1 MPFKIRLK
9 NFQSIDSAEIEVNG
23 FTTIKGPNNT
33 GKSAVLRAFN
43 YLFFRD
49 QDGASLLKHGQ
60 TQGEI
65 EVTLEDAPNQS
76 SKKVL
81 CQIKKKGKSAP
92 SFHYELNGQPLNL
105 TTKKAPEE
113 FKTEKDGIQI
123 YSLDFQLNAS
133 KYSTSKLKPQIAE
146 QFDQKYL
153 LDDPKLT
160 ALVLGN
166 VNQLTTL
173 HQASKKASKDKEDT
187 NIILKSNQQNL
198 ETFEKTMIN
207 LDIAKMDDQ
216 LAEILSIQKQMKE
229 KEKALTELSDQ
240 LDTYQRLEDQIQKL
254 QEEINQYVPPEPKF
268 CPHCHKE
275 INTDTDTEGECK

>member
-49 QDGASLLKHGQ
+49 QDGASFLKHGE

-65 EVTLEDAPNQS
+65 EVTLEDGPDKP

-81 CQIKKKGKSAP
+81 CQIKKKGKAAP

-105 TTKKAPEE
+105 TPRKAPEE
-113 FKTEKDGIQI
+113 FKTEQDGIRI
-123 YSLDFQLNAS
+123 YSLDFQLTAS
-133 KYSTSKLKPQIAE
+133 KYNTAKLKPQVAE

-166 VNQLTTL
+166 VNQLTIL
-173 HQASKKASKDKEDT
+173 NQAHKKAVKDKEDAHT
-187 NIILKSNQQNL
+187 ILKSNQQNL
-198 ETFEKTMIN
+198 EAFEKTIRN
-207 LDIAKMDDQ
+207 FDISKMENQ
-216 LAEILSIQKQMKE
+216 LSQILSTQKEIKQTE
-229 KEKALTELSDQ
+229 KRLAELSDQ
-240 LDTYQRLEDQIQKL
+240 LDTYQALEDQIQKL
-254 QEEINQYVPPEPKF
+254 QKEIEAYRPPEPKI

-275 INTDTDTEGECK
+275 IINTEGECK